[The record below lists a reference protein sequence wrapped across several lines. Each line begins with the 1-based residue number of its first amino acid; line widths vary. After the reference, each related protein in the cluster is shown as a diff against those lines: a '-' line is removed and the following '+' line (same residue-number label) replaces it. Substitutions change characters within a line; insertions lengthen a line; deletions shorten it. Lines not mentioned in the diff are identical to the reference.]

1 MGKNMNISPTTIPG
15 AYVIAA
21 KPLFDERGVF
31 VKVLHAETFAHANLQ
46 SDFAESYYSVSK
58 RDVVRG
64 MHFQSPPH
72 AHVKLVY
79 VSRGKI
85 MDVILDIRKGSP
97 TYGQHVVVELSEEN
111 RSMVYVPIGCAHG
124 FRALEDDTCVTYLQ
138 TSSYAPTSDHG
149 VRADSFGCSWGVTKP
164 IQSQRDKEFPTLA
177 ELNTPFNYQSDENV

>member
-97 TYGQHVVVELSEEN
+97 TYGQHVGVELSEEN

-164 IQSQRDKEFPTLA
+164 IQSPRDKEFPTLA
-177 ELNTPFNYQSDENV
+177 ELNTPFTYQSDENV